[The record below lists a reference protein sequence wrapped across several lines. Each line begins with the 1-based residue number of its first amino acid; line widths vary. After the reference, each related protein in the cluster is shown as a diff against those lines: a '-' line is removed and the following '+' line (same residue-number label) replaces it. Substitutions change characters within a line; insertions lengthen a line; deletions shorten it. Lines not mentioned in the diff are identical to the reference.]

1 MIPIFKTIL
10 AAFQNDDTGAVL
22 NITGAKGNAT
32 PVDTEN
38 FVLTYSLIAGRDAA
52 SGNIKPYRIGTDSA
66 DAQANIGAF
75 IVPAMAKLYAYNGA
89 TWDRLQVDTNK
100 QLKTTEQAYNFTN
113 TNPAVTNASS
123 VILAAN
129 AARKFLMIQNKD
141 AAGNIYIVF
150 GAAATVALGIK
161 IAPGQT
167 LTLDAKVPAGSI
179 NAIGDIANNPNVVVV
194 EG

>member
-1 MIPIFKTIL
+1 MIQFIKSIL
-10 AAFQNDDTGAVL
+10 LAKDRSDGTNQQLESIVPGTSSADNNSRHLLVQSLSAAVSATG
-22 NITGAKGNAT
+22 
-32 PVDTEN
+32 
-38 FVLTYSLIAGRDAA
+38 LISSIRLGD
-52 SGNIKPYRIGTDSA
+52 DSA
-66 DAQANIGAF
+66 DNAAAVGARTLLVSARLQAW
-75 IVPAMAKLYAYNGA
+75 NGA
-89 TWDRLQVDTNK
+89 GWDRLQVDANK
-100 QLKTTEQAYNFTN
+100 QLKTTEQAYAFTN

>member
-1 MIPIFKTIL
+1 MIQFIKSIL
-10 AAFQNDDTGAVL
+10 L
-22 NITGAKGNAT
+22 AK
-32 PVDTEN
+32 DR
-38 FVLTYSLIAGRDAA
+38 SD
-52 SGNIKPYRIGTDSA
+52 GTNQQLESIVPGTSSA
-66 DAQANIGAF
+66 DNNSRHLLVQSLSAAVSATGLISSIRLGDDSTDYAAAVGARTLLVSARLQAW
-75 IVPAMAKLYAYNGA
+75 NGA
-89 TWDRLQVDTNK
+89 GWDRPQVDGNK

-129 AARKFLMIQNKD
+129 AGRKFLMIQNKD

-167 LTLDAKVPAGSI
+167 LTLDAKVPAGGI